1 MKEGSSLIDI
11 ALLGTLGSM
20 PMPYRFLSSVLIRYK
35 GRKIL
40 VDCGEGTQVAM
51 RILKWGFKSIDMILL
66 SHGHGD
72 HILGLPGLLSTM
84 GNSERREPVYI
95 MGPKGIGD
103 IVKGLLLAVPYLPY
117 DIYLLEA
124 DEASVAVNFSEKGV
138 ELGNVDEKSKLSKD
152 LIISTLELDHSAPCI
167 GYSFYIPRKP
177 KFNVEKAIKYGLP
190 KNLWKSLQKGEAVRH
205 DGRVIMPEMVLDEE
219 REGLKISYITDT
231 RPVEGIVEFIKDSH
245 LLICEGTYGDDEDL
259 KKAIENKHMTFSEAA
274 QIARKGNVKE
284 LILTHFSPS
293 MDEPEAFLPNAT
305 CIFENTTIG
314 FDGLIRTLK
323 FSDQ

>member
-1 MKEGSSLIDI
+1 MIDI
-11 ALLGTLGSM
+11 VLLGTLGSM
-20 PMPYRFLSSVLIRYK
+20 PMPNRFLSSVLMRYK

-40 VDCGEGTQVAM
+40 IDCGEGTQVAM
-51 RILKWGFKSIDMILL
+51 RILKWGFKSIDMILI

-95 MGPKGIGD
+95 MGPKGIGN
-103 IVKGLLLAVPYLPY
+103 IIKGLLLAVPYLPY

-190 KNLWKSLQKGEAVRH
+190 KNLWKSLQKGETVTYN
-205 DGRVIMPEMVLDEE
+205 GKVIKPEMVLDEE
-219 REGLKISYITDT
+219 REGIKVSYITDT
-231 RPVEGIVEFIKDSH
+231 RPVEGIADFIKNSH
-245 LLICEGTYGDDEDL
+245 LFICEGTYGDDEDL
-259 KKAIENKHMTFSEAA
+259 KKAVENKHMTFSEAA
-274 QIARKGNVKE
+274 HLAYEGNVRE
-284 LILTHFSPS
+284 LILTHFSPA
-293 MDEPEAFLPNAT
+293 MDEPQVFLPNAT
-305 CIFENTTIG
+305 CIFPNTTIG

>member
-1 MKEGSSLIDI
+1 M
-11 ALLGTLGSM
+11 
-20 PMPYRFLSSVLIRYK
+20 RYK

-40 VDCGEGTQVAM
+40 IDCGEGTQVAM
-51 RILKWGFKSIDMILL
+51 RILKWGFKSIDMILI

-95 MGPKGIGD
+95 MGPKGIGN
-103 IVKGLLLAVPYLPY
+103 IIKGLLLAVPYLPY

-190 KNLWKSLQKGEAVRH
+190 KNLWKSLQKGETVTYN
-205 DGRVIMPEMVLDEE
+205 GKVIKPEMVLDEE
-219 REGLKISYITDT
+219 REGIKVSYITDT
-231 RPVEGIVEFIKDSH
+231 RPVEGIADFIKNSH
-245 LLICEGTYGDDEDL
+245 LFICEGTYGDDEDL
-259 KKAIENKHMTFSEAA
+259 KKAVENKHMTFSEAA
-274 QIARKGNVKE
+274 HLAYEGNVRE
-284 LILTHFSPS
+284 LILTHFSPA
-293 MDEPEAFLPNAT
+293 MDEPQVFLPNAT
-305 CIFENTTIG
+305 CIFPNTTIG